1 MTGRQKAIAFYITLG
16 AILVGITIFLNVGWI
31 MLHYRRVGPLV
42 LGIVFFALIISGFVI
57 YTIFL
62 VLEIRKNEQHD
73 SFINAV
79 THELKTPITS
89 IRLYLET
96 LQSRHV
102 PDEQRSH
109 FYRVMLDDTDRLL
122 YTVEQVL
129 KAGAAG
135 QKRDRVDFQSVAV
148 TPLLAECVEV
158 LRIRHHLNGAEVE
171 INDATAGINVLG
183 DPEDLRTAFSNL
195 LDNAVKYSGEQKKI
209 DVRVE
214 SDDETLRVRVADKG
228 IGIPANQL
236 KRIFARFYRVPGRAA
251 RATKGTG
258 LGLYIVHSIVKR
270 HSGRVYAESDGE
282 GKGSTFTV
290 ELPRLLG

>member
-16 AILVGITIFLNVGWI
+16 SILVGITIFLNVGWI
-31 MLHYRRVGPLV
+31 LTHYRRVGPLV
-42 LGIVFFALIISGFVI
+42 LGIIFFAFIISGIVI

-79 THELKTPITS
+79 THELKTPIAS

-96 LQSRHV
+96 LQSREV
-102 PDEQRSH
+102 ARDQREH
-109 FYRVMLDDTDRLL
+109 FYRVMLDDSERLL

-135 QKRDRVDFQSVAV
+135 SKRERVDFQPVPIAQLV
-148 TPLLAECVEV
+148 GDCADIVR
-158 LRIRHHLNGAEVE
+158 LRYHL
-171 INDATAGINVLG
+171 TADELTIDNSADGVNVLG
-183 DPEDLRTAFSNL
+183 DPEDLRTAINNL
-195 LDNAVKYSGEQKKI
+195 LDNAVKYSPQKKHI
-209 DVRVE
+209 EVDITGNNEFLQVCVR
-214 SDDETLRVRVADKG
+214 DRG
-228 IGIPANQL
+228 IGIPSNQL
-236 KRIFARFYRVPGRAA
+236 KKIFARFYRVP
-251 RATKGTG
+251 TKSSKSVKGTG

-270 HSGRVYAESDGE
+270 HGGRVYAESLGE
-282 GKGSTFTV
+282 GKGSAFTL